1 VALVPLGVVTETWYV
16 VPDFI
21 WLGAHAD
28 RFPSVPPD
36 STDAVKITLFA
47 LDRTT
52 LTNVA
57 PVNWTPVTSISLV
70 DAHDE
75 LADSPTV
82 ATDGTGAPNAQLTT
96 ENVVPH
102 VELPCGEQLDAAIVL
117 GKSSKSTTTW
127 RNGFA

>member
-28 RFPSVPPD
+28 KDPSAPPD
-36 STDAVKITLFA
+36 STDAVKTTLFA
-47 LDRTT
+47 LDWTT
-52 LTNVA
+52 LTDVA
-57 PVNWTPVTSISLV
+57 PVNWAPWMSISLV

-75 LADSPTV
+75 LADSRAV
-82 ATDGTGAPNAQLTT
+82 ATDGTGGLNAQLSTV
-96 ENVVPH
+96 NVVPH

-117 GKSSKSTTTW
+117 G
-127 RNGFA
+127 